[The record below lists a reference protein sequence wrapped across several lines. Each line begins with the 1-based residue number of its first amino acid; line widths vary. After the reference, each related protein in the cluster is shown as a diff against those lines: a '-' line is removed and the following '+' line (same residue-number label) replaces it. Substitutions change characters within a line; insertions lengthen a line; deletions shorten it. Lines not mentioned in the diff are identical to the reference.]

1 MTRILFVCHG
11 NICRSPMAE
20 FIFKDMVQKRGLQ
33 KYYEIDSAATSM
45 EETGNPIY
53 YLAKAKL
60 REKGIP
66 FTEHYAH
73 QVRKG
78 DYDRYD
84 YIILMDRMNIRWLNR
99 IIPKDPDGKIRLL
112 LETRTIEDPWYT
124 RDFETAY
131 LDIVE
136 GCELLLEETEKE
148 RQSGI
153 R

>member
-1 MTRILFVCHG
+1 
-11 NICRSPMAE
+11 MAE
-20 FIFKDMVQKRGLQ
+20 FIFKDMVQKRGLER
-33 KYYEIDSAATSM
+33 YYAVDSAATSM

-73 QVRKG
+73 QVKRR

-84 YIILMDRMNIRWLNR
+84 YIILMDSMNIRWLR
-99 IIPKDPDGKIRLL
+99 YIIPKDPENKIRLL

-131 LDIVE
+131 QDIVE
-136 GCELLLEETEKE
+136 GCAMLLEETEKE
-148 RQSGI
+148 RLSGV